1 MYMAEP
7 PVLLFHNDAQS
18 LREVV
23 ANFSSMNSI
32 TSIRLSLVCA
42 AYGEPD
48 YPIITWSSPI
58 NGVEDYA
65 TLAVNDDSINVFND
79 QQLLPNTQ
87 LPVTVSILELCDFR
101 PENLTEYM
109 CVASNSN
116 SPLQGVNLS
125 TAEPPLGAFA
135 VMYSF
140 ASGGTVAL
148 SYYEVVCIV
157 DVSLTLPPLSFS
169 FSLALSPISF
179 SLSIGIPLKLFT
191 HTKFLRSRLPL
202 VRRNHLPPQLSL
214 RAMAQQ

>member
-1 MYMAEP
+1 MAEP

-32 TSIRLSLVCA
+32 TSIRLSLVCV

-48 YPIITWSSPI
+48 YPIITWSSPT

-101 PENLTEYM
+101 PENLTEYA

-116 SPLQGVNLS
+116 SPLQGVILS

-140 ASGGTVAL
+140 ASGGNVAL
-148 SYYEVVCIV
+148 SYYEVVCIN
-157 DVSLTLPPLSFS
+157 SRCLPPLSFS
-169 FSLALSPISF
+169 FSLALSPSPF
-179 SLSIGIPLKLFT
+179 S
-191 HTKFLRSRLPL
+191 
-202 VRRNHLPPQLSL
+202 SL
-214 RAMAQQ
+214 NWYTSQIVYI